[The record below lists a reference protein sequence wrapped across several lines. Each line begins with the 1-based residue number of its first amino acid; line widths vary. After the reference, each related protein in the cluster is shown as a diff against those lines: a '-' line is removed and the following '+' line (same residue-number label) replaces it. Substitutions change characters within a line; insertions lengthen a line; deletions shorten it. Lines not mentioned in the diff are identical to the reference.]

1 MRDYSNN
8 GRPKGSKNKKTLG
21 LIKQEEIAAKSLKEL
36 VLPYC
41 QAALNTLIE
50 LLASDNEAV
59 RYQAANG
66 LLDRGYGKAIQ
77 YQESKSVVITATVT
91 PVEAARKAAFMLDHA
106 ERLAIS
112 DETASHKALEPTI
125 TD

>member
-1 MRDYSNN
+1 MS
-8 GRPKGSKNKKTLG
+8 RPVGSKNKKT
-21 LIKQEEIAAKSLKEL
+21 IAQITEQDVAAKSLKEL

-112 DETASHKALEPTI
+112 DETASHKAVSATI
-125 TD
+125 EDQP